1 MGEQAAVGGER
12 KKRRDEEESYAGE
25 KRLSRHTCAP
35 QGSSDNTTVRPETTS
50 DNRGFECIIPERAS
64 RGLDYSFVKRVAVK
78 PGDINKVSLYIER
91 QMPQKYPK
99 KAVLSIVLL
108 KW

>member
-35 QGSSDNTTVRPETTS
+35 RGSSDNVVQARNQRRITEVLNALFLRKLLGDLT
-50 DNRGFECIIPERAS
+50 IP
-64 RGLDYSFVKRVAVK
+64 L
-78 PGDINKVSLYIER
+78 
-91 QMPQKYPK
+91 
-99 KAVLSIVLL
+99 
-108 KW
+108 